1 MAVKIIGTQIELRI
15 VSDIILDNEDGS
27 QKVVKRN
34 ILSRCIINIED
45 ITGIAEVI
53 TAKGKTYKSIT
64 RVQHRD
70 IGPLV
75 VKGNYDK
82 VKELIYKT
90 NKIGFK

>member
-1 MAVKIIGTQIELRI
+1 MAKVQGNQIELKI
-15 VSDIILDNEDGS
+15 VSDIITDNEDGS
-27 QKVVKRN
+27 QRVLKKNV
-34 ILSRCIINIED
+34 ISRCIINLED
-45 ITGIAEVI
+45 VTGIAEVI

-82 VKELIYKT
+82 IKELIYKT

>member
-1 MAVKIIGTQIELRI
+1 MAKVQGNQIELKI
-15 VSDIILDNEDGS
+15 VSDIISDDEDGS

-34 ILSRCIINIED
+34 IISRCIINLED
-45 ITGIAEVI
+45 ITGIAEII

-75 VKGNYDK
+75 IRGNYDK
-82 VKELIYKT
+82 IKELIYKT
-90 NKIGFK
+90 NKIGFR